1 MMILAR
7 PAVSLALLALAACG
21 SMSSGGLSSEAS
33 SRLAGLATGRKMPA
47 ASPVAAPDLS
57 NAKPGDILIVTLLGR
72 GLTATLTRQ
81 GANNG
86 KETWVSPGGVAMTFQ
101 QGILV
106 ASRGLSEDMMGAD
119 VSEVMP
125 ALLAGSGTIHR
136 MQSYLDSED
145 QIQTRDLTCTITR
158 VGTETIPTVTGP
170 LTAAKLT
177 EACQSDAL
185 AFTNSYWLSGGEIMQ
200 SRQVL
205 SPSVGFIQVNPT

>member
-1 MMILAR
+1 MMLLVR

-21 SMSSGGLSSEAS
+21 SMNSDSLGATAGE
-33 SRLAGLATGRKMPA
+33 RLAGLVTGRATPA
-47 ASPVAAPDLS
+47 AAPTTAPDLS
-57 NAKPGDILIVTLLGR
+57 NAKPGDILIVALLGR

-106 ASRGLSEDMMGAD
+106 ASRGLSEDLMGAN

-136 MQSYLDSED
+136 TQSYLDSED
-145 QIQTRDLTCTITR
+145 QIQTRDMTCTISR
-158 VGTETIPTVTGP
+158 AGTETIPTVTGP
-170 LTAAKLT
+170 LAAAKVT

-185 AFTNSYWLSGGEIMQ
+185 AFINSYWLSGGKIMQ
-200 SRQVL
+200 SRQAL